1 MLDSIN
7 DITSKLF
14 NMTKVGK
21 KRALVDPKVNR
32 EKLYSLDEAV
42 TLVKEVN
49 TTKFDA
55 SVDIH
60 ARLGVDPRKP
70 DQSLRGTVS
79 LPHGTGKT
87 KKVAV
92 FCTPDKVQ
100 EALDAGADYAG
111 LEELIQKVMGGWTD
125 VDVVIATP
133 QVMAQVGRLGR
144 ILGPRNLMPNPKT
157 GTVTMNVGEAVA
169 DVKSGKISF
178 RVDKYGIIHAS
189 IGRVSF
195 TADKLAE
202 NANELLSTLL
212 RMKPSSAKGIY
223 MKSITV
229 ASTMSPG
236 IKVDPKV
243 VR

>member
-1 MLDSIN
+1 
-7 DITSKLF
+7 
-14 NMTKVGK
+14 MTKVSK

-32 EKLYSLDEAV
+32 EKLYSLEEAMA
-42 TLVKEVN
+42 LVGEIN

-87 KKVAV
+87 KRVAV

-100 EALDAGADYAG
+100 EALAAGADHAG
-111 LEELIQKVMGGWTD
+111 LDDLIQKVMGGWTD

-195 TADKLAE
+195 TPDKLTE

-212 RMKPSSAKGIY
+212 RMKPSSAKGTY

>member
-1 MLDSIN
+1 
-7 DITSKLF
+7 
-14 NMTKVGK
+14 MTKVGK

-32 EKLYSLDEAV
+32 EKLYSLDEAFV
-42 TLVKEVN
+42 LVKEVN

-87 KKVAV
+87 KRVAV

-111 LEELIQKVMGGWTD
+111 LDELIQKVMGGWTD

-157 GTVTMNVGEAVA
+157 GTVTMNVGEAVT

-195 TADKLAE
+195 TPDKLVE

-212 RMKPSSAKGIY
+212 RMKPSSAKGTY